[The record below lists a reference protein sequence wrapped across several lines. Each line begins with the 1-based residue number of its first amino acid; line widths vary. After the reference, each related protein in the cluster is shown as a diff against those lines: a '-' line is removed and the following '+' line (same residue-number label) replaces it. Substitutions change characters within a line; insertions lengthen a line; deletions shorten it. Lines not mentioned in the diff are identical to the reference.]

1 MARRI
6 WQGRL
11 PGHFVLDSLE
21 DWWRQ
26 ASESTG
32 TPPDAR
38 IFSGPHPL
46 AHQTALETACQNV
59 KGVVI
64 RKSGALL
71 LTVHPS
77 CTGGGVKEEN
87 INWSKTKLASLC
99 LSRGVDLR
107 TTTGFVDQIAG
118 QTSSSKLFQALQ
130 VGNEEERWH
139 QVADFAR
146 GAQIPLPVCTNQVAK
161 AEVRARK
168 LVGRKKQEAK
178 ARISAADVQIAQDFF
193 QNEDGTAATI
203 LEGIRPGA
211 SGVLLTDASR
221 AVDLLHTM
229 KGVQPDELALLVLGH
244 ECPDPKAG
252 CTSISF
258 PARGRNCG
266 SQLLLA
272 GCLHNLGGKQITLRQ
287 QGNVNVT
294 LPDVLCCTFT
304 VYADECDSERW
315 AAYTQAP
322 VKTVIAAFQGS
333 GVEKVLSEP
342 WGRKFTS
349 KGRNSTP
356 ALADVIMFQARV
368 DQKACDAL
376 LAHSGHN
383 GVYIVP
389 RRLDQ
394 TLVSGYSVVWLGAS
408 RAEAIKASLQVPG
421 QLGLVR
427 SKDRYGLRVPESRH
441 DAVFQQLK
449 PGQAVP
455 AKVTVSKLFR
465 MGPVPSGGMG
475 KRLELEC

>member
-1 MARRI
+1 M
-6 WQGRL
+6 
-11 PGHFVLDSLE
+11 
-21 DWWRQ
+21 
-26 ASESTG
+26 
-32 TPPDAR
+32 
-38 IFSGPHPL
+38 
-46 AHQTALETACQNV
+46 
-59 KGVVI
+59 
-64 RKSGALL
+64 
-71 LTVHPS
+71 
-77 CTGGGVKEEN
+77 
-87 INWSKTKLASLC
+87 
-99 LSRGVDLR
+99 
-107 TTTGFVDQIAG
+107 
-118 QTSSSKLFQALQ
+118 
-130 VGNEEERWH
+130 
-139 QVADFAR
+139 
-146 GAQIPLPVCTNQVAK
+146 
-161 AEVRARK
+161 
-168 LVGRKKQEAK
+168 
-178 ARISAADVQIAQDFF
+178 
-193 QNEDGTAATI
+193 
-203 LEGIRPGA
+203 
-211 SGVLLTDASR
+211 LLTDASR

-229 KGVQPDELALLVLGH
+229 KDVQPDELALLVLGH

-252 CTSISF
+252 CNSISF

-349 KGRNSTP
+349 KGRSSTP

-465 MGPVPSGGMG
+465 MGPVPSGADASSIQEWAKGSSWSVKVLKALG
-475 KRLELEC
+475 PQHWLLGANEDPPLAYPAFNGQVVLVTKVQQKVVRAPVVQSGYLQSRPSAEQTRATGEDPWNLSDPWSKALPSFGSSISHASQASGSGPRQLAGPTEQRFQQQDSRIQALEESVKALTVKQEQNHSELVLQQNEDRKAHQTSVTGLREQLACLSHDFSKQLTTSVESLQTAQAQQRQQDAEWS